1 MLAAARVRISCNKT
15 PRHDGLDGFYQRQ
28 RQSACLAAKH
38 HARNGFNECS
48 RDRDRERESRERE
61 RERKKRERK
70 EREKREREKRE
81 RDSASNHTDEPV
93 VELITEVQLHASA
106 PQCGAFGRREYA
118 L

>member
-1 MLAAARVRISCNKT
+1 MHGTDSTNAAET
-15 PRHDGLDGFYQRQ
+15 
-28 RQSACLAAKH
+28 
-38 HARNGFNECS
+38 ET
-48 RDRDRERESRERE
+48 ERESRERE
-61 RERKKRERK
+61 
-70 EREKREREKRE
+70 RE

>member
-1 MLAAARVRISCNKT
+1 MQQNTMHGTDSTNAAET
-15 PRHDGLDGFYQRQ
+15 
-28 RQSACLAAKH
+28 
-38 HARNGFNECS
+38 ETE
-48 RDRDRERESRERE
+48 RERAERERE
-61 RERKKRERK
+61 RERK
-70 EREKREREKRE
+70 EREKRE

>member
-1 MLAAARVRISCNKT
+1 MQQNTMHGTDSTNAAET
-15 PRHDGLDGFYQRQ
+15 
-28 RQSACLAAKH
+28 
-38 HARNGFNECS
+38 ETE
-48 RDRDRERESRERE
+48 RERAERERE
-61 RERKKRERK
+61 REKRERK
-70 EREKREREKRE
+70 EREREKRE